1 MVSKHPPV
9 AVVGVSALFPGSP
22 EAESFWR
29 NIVEGVDLLSAVP
42 ASHWRIDDYYDAA
55 PRTPDKGYVRRGGFL
70 PYIDFPPMDFG
81 IPPNVVP
88 ATDTAQLL
96 ALRVAQQVLED
107 AADGEFPDID
117 RDRISVVLGA
127 SGGTELLTYMSGRL
141 QRPVWERTL
150 RAAGLSEREVTVI
163 SERVTSSYFDLKKS
177 RRGEGSRGR

>member
-29 NIVEGVDLLSAVP
+29 NIVEGVDLFSEVP
-42 ASHWRIDDYYDAA
+42 ASHWRIDDYYDSD
-55 PRTPDKGYVRRGGFL
+55 PSTPDKVYVRRGGFL
-70 PYIDFPPMDFG
+70 PDIDFSPMDFG

-96 ALRVAQQVLED
+96 ALRVAQQVTED
-107 AADGEFPDID
+107 TADGDFSDID
-117 RDRISVVLGA
+117 RERVSVVLGA
-127 SGGTELLTYMSGRL
+127 SGGTELLTHMSGRL